1 MNTYSRRHL
10 FALAGGASAALL
22 FPRAPAWAA
31 AHEGAAISADEALE
45 LLKKGNA
52 DFVAGKIPAPNAG
65 AARRGE
71 IAQKQTPFCA
81 VLGCADSRVPPEFL
95 FNRGLGDLFV
105 LRVAGNTLDPETLG
119 SLEYGVEHLGI
130 PLILVLGH
138 ERCGAVKAAV
148 EVAEKGTELPGS
160 LNAIVDP
167 ILPAVLKAKRQKGDL
182 VDNAVRQ
189 NVLDVVARLGSSE
202 AAITEPLKTGKLKI
216 AGGIY
221 DLDTGK
227 VDFIV

>member
-1 MNTYSRRHL
+1 MDFSRRHL
-10 FALAGGASAALL
+10 FALAGGASAAML
-22 FPRAPAWAA
+22 FPRVPVWAA
-31 AHEGAAISADEALE
+31 AHEGPGISAEEALR
-45 LLKKGNA
+45 LLKQGNA
-52 DFVAGKIPAPNAG
+52 DYVAGKIPAPNAG
-65 AARRGE
+65 TARRGE

-81 VLGCADSRVPPEFL
+81 VLGCADSRVPPELL

-119 SLEYGVEHLGI
+119 SLEYGVGHLGI

-167 ILPAVLKAKRQKGDL
+167 IIPAVLKAKRQPGDL
-182 VDNAVRQ
+182 LDNAVKQ
-189 NVLDVVARLGSSE
+189 NVRDVIARLRNSE
-202 AAITEPLKTGKLKI
+202 AEITEPLASGKLKI
-216 AGGIY
+216 AGGVY
-221 DLDTGK
+221 DLDTGA
-227 VDFIV
+227 VEFIL